1 MEESVLNQQISQLT
15 LKNRKLK
22 KILQESEEEMMR
34 FIKRNQEETM
44 QVKML
49 LSSVLPHI
57 KKKQLTEV
65 KNEAGMIDKA
75 VQSTDY
81 DIEQSTNNRKSEI
94 LQLENSIKES
104 ETKKEQL
111 LKAQLEE
118 AKALEDLKN
127 QAAEMRRQISEAR
140 ARLES
145 LMQDEQ
151 SFNARYEEMERKNA
165 FLREIL
171 QHDEIGPPYFI
182 QALYDRESVLNI

>member
-1 MEESVLNQQISQLT
+1 
-15 LKNRKLK
+15 
-22 KILQESEEEMMR
+22 MR

-65 KNEAGMIDKA
+65 KNVAGMIDKA
-75 VQSTDY
+75 VQSSDY
-81 DIEQSTNNRKSEI
+81 DIEQSTNTRKSEI
-94 LQLENSIKES
+94 FQLENSIKES
-104 ETKKEQL
+104 EIKKEQL

-118 AKALEDLKN
+118 AKALDDLKN
-127 QAAEMRRQISEAR
+127 QAAEMRRQVNEAR

-151 SFNARYEEMERKNA
+151 SFNVRYQELERKNA
-165 FLREIL
+165 FMREIL

-182 QALYDRESVLNI
+182 KALYDRESVLNI